1 VRCIV
6 PVSDAVHLSGGT
18 FTRIGLGRVAK
29 YLLVTLAPIPRLS
42 RVADG
47 VECVRFS
54 KQLAVLAYLS
64 TRPQARATRDELVGL
79 LWGGPS
85 QTDGR
90 RALRQVVYQIRH
102 ATDHDLLR
110 GDEVLTLRREDLE
123 VDADIFRLRL
133 SAGDFEGALA
143 VYQQDFL
150 ANVALAGAREFEQWA
165 EGIRAVL
172 AAERRQVFR
181 TLIARESDA
190 GHWSAAARFA
200 EQLLAADPG
209 SLDARLRL
217 VELLALSGDT
227 LRARAEAEETRV
239 LAAETTG
246 QAPPQAVE
254 LAVARALGPAP
265 VRHPSGDFPRAPE
278 MVGRATQFHSVVER
292 WKSALDG
299 RGGAVLLTGEAGI
312 GKTRISRELSHRF
325 SQDRSLVLEE
335 SCYLLEQSEPLA
347 PFLEMLRHAHAAPG
361 LGGASAASLEILA
374 ALVPEIA
381 LRFRGAVEP
390 RQLPILPQAVTSAL
404 LDAFGAIAMEAPLA
418 ILVED
423 LHWASQA
430 TIEFT
435 HRLARHAVTHP
446 LLLVLTAR
454 DHGATVETT
463 RALRSLAS
471 SEAVEEVA
479 LDSLDEDD
487 VADLLGSIAELTPE
501 VAGYHL
507 PEQLVRHTDGLPLY
521 LLEVLKELHD
531 TGYLVVQD
539 GRWVRLDALS
549 PGATDLPLPASGTD
563 ILRSRL
569 KKLGVRLLHTL
580 TALAVWGREASVGTL
595 AEVAGLEPE
604 QAEEAVMVLE
614 RRRLVTGR
622 AGAVSLAHEE
632 IGAAALELAPSD
644 LVSRLHARAA
654 AVAADLAGRGLP
666 AEWMVAAMHAVAAG
680 DGAQGGS
687 WAARAA
693 EEAERA
699 SGREAGRAAV
709 RRVIAASPELVR
721 PQLERSLGR
730 LLNGSWTARRWIDER
745 SGTARRRRLA
755 AAGAAIALIGLGA
768 LGAVLLPP
776 ALHSRAWTLPLGG
789 ANIAIGWGMPGH
801 PDSVRALRVD
811 AGFVGRSAPL
821 SSLPSATQQ
830 GLYPNMIRP
839 DLKAA
844 AVACTLPN
852 VDATAICL
860 RDIDRGAST
869 TLARFDGDAAP
880 VGWLPDGSALI
891 VLLGRVTRSGGY
903 AHELLLVDSSGHVI
917 RTITRDSAAYDGAWA
932 APMGDQIL
940 LLRVR
945 ERRSEA
951 AIIDLSGRVLA
962 VIDWCDRS
970 AKATWSPDGQRLAC
984 LDQDTHVLRIGD
996 ARPQS
1001 WPTHVTFPGAV
1012 ESGPIWSADGRFVA
1026 VSVGGRAPG
1035 VYVVDREGMM
1045 EPRRVA
1051 SYDALPRLIGWTAT
1065 GGGPPLHKLNV
1076 EPDSLT
1082 LAVGAAR
1089 TLQVRGVGPAG
1100 EALGPERVRWFST
1113 DSTVARVD
1121 ESGEVVADRPGR
1133 TAVIAGVGLGHIG
1146 DTAWVRVDSAPARV
1160 LVDEDFEHGLDP
1172 ARWRSYGVPTP
1183 ELLSGTGRN
1192 GSTGFHNRGTYSHAS
1207 GIALRSALAL
1217 DRGLTIEYW
1226 ATVPVTRPLWQ
1237 SVKVGLYSVPADS
1250 FHQGLGPQPASNV
1263 AAVALEAPNPN
1274 DARRQMMAVISDAG
1288 PASTF
1293 VGLPRRLAD
1302 GAWHRYRLIVYPRGE
1317 LRWFADGVEAMPPA
1331 HAAIGGRSLWTLVI
1345 AGRSVGTLA
1354 MVDDV
1359 RVWEGVVLDPVQPP
1373 DTSARRVSNGR
1384 TRR

>member
-1 VRCIV
+1 
-6 PVSDAVHLSGGT
+6 L
-18 FTRIGLGRVAK
+18 AK
-29 YLLVTLAPIPRLS
+29 YVLVTLAPVPRLY

-47 VECVRFS
+47 VECIRFS
-54 KQLAVLAYLS
+54 KQLAVLAYLAS
-64 TRPQARATRDELVGL
+64 RPQARATRDELVGL
-79 LWGGPS
+79 LWGEPS

-123 VDADIFRLRL
+123 ADADVFRRRL

-143 VYQQDFL
+143 VYDQDFL

-165 EGIRAVL
+165 EGSRAVL
-172 AAERRQVFR
+172 AAERRQVLR

-190 GHWSAAARFA
+190 GHWSAAAHFA

-209 SLDARLRL
+209 SFDARIKL

-246 QAPPQAVE
+246 HAPPEAVE
-254 LAVARALGPAP
+254 AAVARALGPGREQRA
-265 VRHPSGDFPRAPE
+265 SSDFPRAPE

-292 WKSALDG
+292 WKAARDG

-312 GKTRISRELSHRF
+312 GKTRLSRELARRF
-325 SQDRSLVLEE
+325 SHDRSLTLE
-335 SCYLLEQSEPLA
+335 SACYLLEQSEPLG
-347 PFLEMLRHAHAAPG
+347 PFLDLLRQAHAAPG

-381 LRFRGAVEP
+381 LRFRAAVEP
-390 RQLPILPQAVTSAL
+390 RQLPILPLAVTSAL

-418 ILVED
+418 IFVED
-423 LHWASQA
+423 LHWASQT

-435 HRLARHAVTHP
+435 HRLARHAGSHP

-454 DHGATVETT
+454 DHGATLETT
-463 RALRSLAS
+463 RALRELAS
-471 SEAVEEVA
+471 SASVEEVA
-479 LDSLDEDD
+479 LDSLDEGD
-487 VADLLGSIAELTPE
+487 VADLLGSIAELTPDA
-501 VAGYHL
+501 AGCCL
-507 PEQLVRHTDGLPLY
+507 PEQLVQHTDGLPLY
-521 LLEVLKELHD
+521 VLEVLKELHD
-531 TGYLVVQD
+531 TGYLVVKD

-569 KKLGVRLLHTL
+569 KKLGARLLHAL
-580 TALAVWGREASVGTL
+580 TALAVWGRAASVATL

-604 QAEEAVMVLE
+604 QAEEAVGVLE
-614 RRRLVTGR
+614 RRRLVTVRSGS
-622 AGAVSLAHEE
+622 ASLAHEE
-632 IGAAALELAPSD
+632 IGTAALELAPVE

-654 AVAADLAGRGLP
+654 ALAADHAGVGLP
-666 AEWMVAAMHAVAAG
+666 GEWMLAAMHAVAAG
-680 DGAQGGS
+680 DGAQGGA

-699 SGREAGRAAV
+699 SGREAGRETV
-709 RRVIAASPELVR
+709 RRVIAAAPELVR
-721 PQLERSLGR
+721 PELKGSLGR
-730 LLNGSWTARRWIDER
+730 MLDGTWTAGRWLEER
-745 SGTARRRRLA
+745 SGMARRRRIA
-755 AAGAAIALIGLGA
+755 VAGAAAALIALGA
-768 LGAVLLPP
+768 LGGVLLRPVLRSP
-776 ALHSRAWTLPLGG
+776 MRALPLGG
-789 ANIAIGWGMPGH
+789 ANIAIGWGMPGR
-801 PDSVRALRVD
+801 PDSVHALRVD
-811 AGFVGRSAPL
+811 AGFSGRDAPL
-821 SSLPSATQQ
+821 GSLPVGARQ
-830 GLYPNMIRP
+830 GLYPNTVRP

-852 VDATAICL
+852 VEPTAVCL
-860 RDIDRGAST
+860 LDLVGGGSGIFAQ
-869 TLARFDGDAAP
+869 FDGDAAP

-891 VLLGRVTRSGGY
+891 VLHGRLTNSGGY
-903 AHELLLVDSSGHVI
+903 AHELLLVDSTGHVI
-917 RTITRDSAAYDGAWA
+917 RTITRDSAAYEGAWA
-932 APMGDQIL
+932 APRGDQIL

-945 ERRSEA
+945 EQRLEA

-970 AKATWSPDGQRLAC
+970 TKVTWSPDGQRLAC
-984 LDQDTHVLRIGD
+984 LLEDTQVLQIGD

-1001 WPTHVTFPGAV
+1001 WPTHITLPGAV
-1012 ESGPIWSADGRFVA
+1012 ESGPIWSADGRYVA

-1035 VYVVDREGMM
+1035 VYVVDRDGLM

-1051 SYDALPRLIGWTAT
+1051 SFGMAPRLIGWTAPV
-1065 GGGPPLHKLNV
+1065 GAPPLHKLYV
-1076 EPDSLT
+1076 EPDSIT
-1082 LAVGAAR
+1082 LAVGATR

-1100 EALGPERVRWFST
+1100 EALGVESVHWLST
-1113 DSTVARVD
+1113 DSAVARVD
-1121 ESGEVVADRPGR
+1121 ENGDVVADRPGR
-1133 TAVIAGVGLGHIG
+1133 TAIVAGVGLGRLG
-1146 DTAWVRVDSAPARV
+1146 DTAWVRVDSVPLRA
-1160 LVDEDFEHGLDP
+1160 LLDEDFEHGLKADL
-1172 ARWRSYGVPTP
+1172 WRTYGNPTP
-1183 ELLSGTGRN
+1183 ELLAGAGRN
-1192 GSTGFHNRGTYSHAS
+1192 GSAGFHNQGTYSHSS
-1207 GIALRSALAL
+1207 GIAFRGALTL

-1237 SVKVGLYSVPADS
+1237 SVKVGLYSASADS

-1263 AAVALEAPNPN
+1263 AAVSLEAPNPN
-1274 DARRQMMAVISDAG
+1274 DARRQMMAVVSDGG
-1288 PASTF
+1288 PTF
-1293 VGLPRRLAD
+1293 KLVGLPRRLAD
-1302 GAWHRYRLIVYPRGE
+1302 GTWHRYRLVIYPGGE
-1317 LRWFADGVEAMPPA
+1317 VRWFADGVEAMPPA
-1331 HAAIGGRSLWTLVI
+1331 HAVTAPRSLWTLVI

-1359 RVWEGVVLDPVQPP
+1359 RVWDGVVLDPVQPAAP
-1373 DTSARRVSNGR
+1373 SPRKVSERR

>member
-1 VRCIV
+1 MRCIV
-6 PVSDAVHLSGGT
+6 VVSDAVRRSGST
-18 FTRIGLGRVAK
+18 FTRDGLVRLAK
-29 YLLVTLAPIPRLS
+29 YVLVTLAPIPRLS

-54 KQLAVLAYLS
+54 KQLAVLAYLVS
-64 TRPQARATRDELVGL
+64 RPQARATRDELVGL

-123 VDADIFRLRL
+123 ADADVFRQRL

-143 VYQQDFL
+143 VYEQDFL

-165 EGIRAVL
+165 EGIRAML
-172 AAERRQVFR
+172 AAERRQVLR

-190 GHWSAAARFA
+190 GRWSAAARFA
-200 EQLLAADPG
+200 EQLLGADSG

-239 LAAETTG
+239 LAAETIG
-246 QAPPQAVE
+246 QTPPEAVE
-254 LAVARALGPAP
+254 IAVARALGPALEH
-265 VRHPSGDFPRAPE
+265 RASSEFPRAPE

-292 WKSALDG
+292 WNAALEG

-312 GKTRISRELSHRF
+312 GKTRISRELSRRF
-325 SQDRSLVLEE
+325 SQDRSLVLDA

-347 PFLEMLRHAHAAPG
+347 PFIEMLRQAHAAPG

-381 LRFRGAVEP
+381 LRFRAAVEP
-390 RQLPILPQAVTSAL
+390 RHLPILPQAVTSAL

-423 LHWASQA
+423 LHWASQT

-435 HRLARHAVTHP
+435 HRLARHAVSHP

-454 DHGATVETT
+454 DHGATIETT
-463 RALRSLAS
+463 RALRALAA

-479 LDSLDEDD
+479 LDSLDEGD
-487 VADLLGSIAELTPE
+487 VADLLGSIAELTPD
-501 VAGYHL
+501 VAGRCL
-507 PEQLVRHTDGLPLY
+507 PEQLVQHTDGLPLY

-531 TGYLVVQD
+531 TGYLVVRD
-539 GRWVRLDALS
+539 GRWVRVDALS
-549 PGATDLPLPASGTD
+549 AGATDLPLPASGTD

-569 KKLGVRLLHTL
+569 KKLGARLLHTL
-580 TALAVWGREASVGTL
+580 TALTVWGREASVATL

-604 QAEEAVMVLE
+604 QAAEAVLVLE
-614 RRRLVTGR
+614 RRHLVTGR
-622 AGAVSLAHEE
+622 AGAATIAHEE
-632 IGAAALELAPSD
+632 IGAAALELAPAE

-654 AVAADLAGRGLP
+654 AVAADFAGRGLP

-680 DGAQGGS
+680 DGAQGGF

-693 EEAERA
+693 EEGERA
-699 SGREAGRAAV
+699 SGREAGRETV
-709 RRVIAASPELVR
+709 RRVIAAAPELLR
-721 PQLERSLGR
+721 PQLQRSLGR
-730 LLNGSWTARRWIDER
+730 VLDGTWTARRWIEER
-745 SGTARRRRLA
+745 SGSARRRRFA
-755 AAGAAIALIGLGA
+755 IAGAAAALIGVGA

-776 ALHSRAWTLPLGG
+776 ALHSRLLALPLGG

-801 PDSVRALRVD
+801 PDSVRALRID
-811 AGFVGRSAPL
+811 AAFVGRDAPL
-821 SSLPSATQQ
+821 SSLPSPTRL
-830 GLYPNMIRP
+830 GLYANMVRP

-852 VDATAICL
+852 VDATAVCL
-860 RDIDRGAST
+860 RDLDRGAST

-880 VGWLPDGSALI
+880 VGWLSDGSALI

-903 AHELLLVDSSGHVI
+903 AHELLLVDSGGHVI
-917 RTITRDSAAYDGAWA
+917 RTITRDSAAYEGAWA
-932 APMGDQIL
+932 DPMGDQIL
-940 LLRVR
+940 VLRVR

-951 AIIDLSGRVLA
+951 AIVDLSGRVLA
-962 VIDWCDRS
+962 VIDWCNRS
-970 AKATWSPDGQRLAC
+970 AKVTWSPDGQRLAC
-984 LDQDTHVLRIGD
+984 LLEDTHVLRIGD

-1012 ESGPIWSADGRFVA
+1012 ESGPIWSADGNFVA
-1026 VSVGGRAPG
+1026 VSVGGRTPG
-1035 VYVVDREGMM
+1035 VYVVDGEGLM

-1051 SYDALPRLIGWTAT
+1051 SFDTPPRLIGWMAP
-1065 GGGPPLHKLNV
+1065 GGIPPLHKLNV

-1082 LAVGAAR
+1082 LAVGATR
-1089 TLQVRGVGPAG
+1089 TLRVHGVGPAG
-1100 EALGPERVRWFST
+1100 EALGPERVHWLST
-1113 DSTVARVD
+1113 DSTVVRVD
-1121 ESGEVVADRPGR
+1121 ENGEVVADRPGHA
-1133 TAVIAGVGLGHIG
+1133 AVIAGVGLGQLD
-1146 DTAWVRVDSAPARV
+1146 DTAWVWVDSTPAPV

-1172 ARWRSYGVPTP
+1172 ARWRAYGVPTP
-1183 ELLSGTGRN
+1183 ELLSGAGRN
-1192 GSTGFHNRGTYSHAS
+1192 GSTGFHNRGTYSHSS
-1207 GIALRSALAL
+1207 GIALRSSLSL

-1237 SVKVGLYSVPADS
+1237 SVKVGLYTAPADS
-1250 FHQGLGPQPASNV
+1250 FHQGSGPQPAANV

-1274 DARRQMMAVISDAG
+1274 DARRQMMAVVSDAG
-1288 PASTF
+1288 PAVKL

-1302 GAWHRYRLIVYPRGE
+1302 GTWHRYRLIIYPRGE
-1317 LRWFADGVEAMPPA
+1317 VRWFADGVESMPPA
-1331 HAAIGGRSLWTLVI
+1331 HAAIAGRSGWTLVI
-1345 AGRSVGTLA
+1345 AGRSVGTRA

-1359 RVWEGVVLDPVQPP
+1359 RVWKGVVLDEVQPP
-1373 DTSARRVSNGR
+1373 GASARKVSNRRAR
-1384 TRR
+1384 T